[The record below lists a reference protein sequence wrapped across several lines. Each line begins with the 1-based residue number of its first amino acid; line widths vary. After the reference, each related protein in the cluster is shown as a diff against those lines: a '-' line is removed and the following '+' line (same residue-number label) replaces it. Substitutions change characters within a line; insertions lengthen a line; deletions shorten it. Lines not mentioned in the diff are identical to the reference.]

1 MYTLTESVL
10 YNFSQLIY
18 ENLGIKLDE
27 TNQEML
33 KARLNRL
40 MLKHNIETYK
50 DYFNKLTLNK
60 DTPIW
65 SEFVDEI
72 TTHMTSF
79 FREDGQFKF
88 IQENINSIT
97 QINQRILQNN
107 EIRVWS
113 SACSSGEEP
122 YTIGMVLKESLPD
135 NVKIKILASDIS
147 NGIVQKAQKGV
158 YPQEI
163 SQNIKPLL
171 LDKYFKF
178 KDNQYHISDE
188 IKNVITFRTFNLM
201 SDFPFKNTFDMIFC
215 RNVMIYFDNKTQ
227 SNLIGKFYNFL
238 PKNGMLFIG
247 SSESL
252 AKINHNKLKYVRP
265 SVYMR

>member
-1 MYTLTESVL
+1 MCTLTESVL
-10 YNFSQLIY
+10 YKFNQLIY

-40 MLKHNIETYK
+40 MLKHNIENYHE
-50 DYFNKLTLNK
+50 YFNTLMSNK
-60 DTPIW
+60 NTPIW
-65 SEFVDEI
+65 SEFIDEI

-88 IQENINSIT
+88 IHENINSIT

-113 SACSSGEEP
+113 AACSSGEEP
-122 YTIGMVLKESLPD
+122 YTIAMVLKEALPD
-135 NVKIKILASDIS
+135 NVKVKILASDIS
-147 NGIVQKAQKGV
+147 NGIIQKAQKGV

-163 SQNIKPLL
+163 NQQVKPLL
-171 LDKYFKF
+171 LEKYFKL
-178 KDNQYHISDE
+178 KDDKYYISDE
-188 IKNVITFRTFNLM
+188 IKNMITFRTFNLM
-201 SDFPFKNTFDMIFC
+201 NDFPFKNTFDMIFC
-215 RNVMIYFDNKTQ
+215 RNVMIYFDHSTQ
-227 SNLIGKFYNFL
+227 SNLVNKFYNFL
-238 PKNGMLFIG
+238 PKNGLLFIG

-252 AKINHNKLKYVRP
+252 AKIDHNKLKYVRP

>member
-1 MYTLTESVL
+1 MCTLTESVL

-40 MLKHNIETYK
+40 MLKSNIKNYS
-50 DYFNKLTLNK
+50 DYFKELTANKGA
-60 DTPIW
+60 PIW

-88 IQENINSIT
+88 IQENIKSIT
-97 QINQRILQNN
+97 QINQRIIQNN

-113 SACSSGEEP
+113 AACSSGEEP
-122 YTIGMVLKESLPD
+122 YTIAMVLKEALPE
-135 NVKIKILASDIS
+135 NIKIKILASDIS
-147 NGIVQKAQKGV
+147 NGIIQKAQGGV

-163 SQNIKPLL
+163 KQNVAPLL
-171 LDKYFKF
+171 LDKYFKL
-178 KDNQYHISDE
+178 KDGSYNISEE
-188 IKNVITFRTFNLM
+188 IKSMITFRTFNLM
-201 SDFPFKNTFDMIFC
+201 NEFPFKNTFDMIFC

-227 SNLIGKFYNFL
+227 SNLVNKFYNFL

-252 AKINHNKLKYVRP
+252 AKIDHIKLKYVRP